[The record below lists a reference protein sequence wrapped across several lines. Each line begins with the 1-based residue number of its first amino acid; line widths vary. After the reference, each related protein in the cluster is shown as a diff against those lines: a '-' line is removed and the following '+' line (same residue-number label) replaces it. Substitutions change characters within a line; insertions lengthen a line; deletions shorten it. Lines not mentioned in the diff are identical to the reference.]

1 MAEEHARKAMDDAS
15 RLAEELRQ
23 EQDHAA
29 QIERAR
35 RSLEATVKE
44 LQVRR
49 ITP

>member
-1 MAEEHARKAMDDAS
+1 MDDAS